1 MFITPFMAA
10 VLLGTFWTG
19 VATTAVVSHNGG
31 FDGFGARSDVDISAT
46 TSDHSSACAARYH
59 SYNSNAAY
67 PDQWLGRDG
76 QWHVCTL

>member
-1 MFITPFMAA
+1 MFITPLMAA

-19 VATTAVVSHNGG
+19 VATTAVVGHGG
-31 FDGFGARSDVDISAT
+31 LDGFNNPAVSVTAT
-46 TSDHSSACAARYH
+46 TTNHQSACAARYH
-59 SYNSNAAY
+59 SYNSDSNY

>member
-10 VLLGTFWTG
+10 VLIGTFWTG
-19 VATTAVVSHNGG
+19 VAATSVVHDGGWSH
-31 FDGFGARSDVDISAT
+31 RSDIDITASAT
-46 TSDHSSACAARYH
+46 THEDACSARYR
-59 SYNSNAAY
+59 SYNSDSDY